1 MKLCGK
7 EFTPEEISQIR
18 EIIAE
23 NQDISRR
30 QLSRQVCERLN
41 WRSANGKLKEMSCRV
56 ALLRM
61 QRQGVIKLPPVQGR
75 SWLDFLKG
83 SKAKHQSASK
93 EKAGKLEREAIE
105 CELPELGE
113 IKIIKVSNRFSK
125 SHQTWKEMMNR
136 YHYLG
141 SGSLCGYQMRYL
153 IESERYGY
161 IGGLAFS
168 SSAWRLES
176 RDKWIGWDE
185 ERRLEGLSKVVGNS
199 RFLIVPY
206 VRVKNL
212 ASYALSQS
220 IRQMEEDW
228 YEQYKIRP
236 VLLETFVERERFHG
250 GCYRASNWEHI
261 GSTKGRGRQDKGN
274 EYGEPIKDVYVYCLD
289 KDFRE
294 ELCKG
299 MPEKVVGREEAVDW
313 AEEEFCMAELGDN
326 RRVERLIT
334 IARDFYARPQANIPQ
349 ACGSRAKTK
358 AAYRFLE
365 SESATMEKIQKSHH
379 EATVNRIGKE
389 KIVLAVQ
396 DTTTLNYSTH
406 PATADLGL
414 IGSKA
419 GGPVGLMVHDTM
431 SFNVEGTPLGVID
444 VQCWARDPADF
455 GKKHLRHQL
464 GIEQKESNKWL
475 KSFNAAT
482 EVQRRCP
489 ETTVVSVG
497 DREADIYELFHLAL
511 RKAANPKLLVRAE
524 HNRLIADGQGH
535 LYEYLQTKEVAG
547 VQTVRVPRK
556 QNQPAREA
564 KLEIRCAEVTLRP
577 PQGKEQ
583 LGELTIG
590 AVLARETEVPH
601 GVEALEWMLLTTCE
615 VKTFE
620 QAVEKL
626 QWYCIRWGIEIYH
639 RVLKSGCRIEQRQ
652 LGSAERIET
661 CLAIDMVVAWRIYHL
676 TKLGREMPNT
686 SCTVFF
692 EDAEWKALV
701 AYKTQNPI
709 PPENPPTLR
718 EAIHMVASLG
728 GFLGRKCDGEPGTQT
743 LWLGLQRL
751 DDITEMWKISMSVL
765 APHLFHPPPVSSI
778 KCG

>member
-1 MKLCGK
+1 MRLCGK
-7 EFTPEEISQIR
+7 EFTAEEISQIR
-18 EIIAE
+18 DIIAE
-23 NQDISRR
+23 NEHISRR

-75 SWLDFLKG
+75 RWLNIFKRG
-83 SKAKHQSASK
+83 KAKHPPVIG
-93 EKAGKLEREAIE
+93 EKGVEGERETIE
-105 CELPELGE
+105 CELSELGE

-125 SHQTWKEMMNR
+125 SHRTWKELMNR

-141 SGSLCGYQMRYL
+141 GGPLCGYQMRYL
-153 IESERYGY
+153 VESERYGY
-161 IGGLAFS
+161 IGGLSFS
-168 SSAWRLES
+168 SSAWRLET

-185 ERRLEGLSKVVGNS
+185 ERRLGGLSKVVCNS
-199 RFLIVPY
+199 RFLIVPH

-212 ASYALSQS
+212 ASYVLSQS
-220 IRQMEEDW
+220 IRQMEEEW
-228 YEQYKIRP
+228 YEEYKIRP

-250 GCYRASNWEHI
+250 VCYRASNWEHI

-274 EYGEPIKDVYVYCLD
+274 EYGKPIKDVYVYPLD
-289 KDFRE
+289 KGFRE

-299 MPEKVVGREEAVDW
+299 MEEKVKEAVDW
-313 AEEEFCMAELGDN
+313 AEKELSQAKLGDQ

-349 ACGSRAKTK
+349 ACGSNAKTK

-365 SESATMEKIQKSHH
+365 NEHVTMEKIQKSHY
-379 EATVNRIGKE
+379 EATVDRIGKE

-406 PATADLGL
+406 PATSDLGL
-414 IGSKA
+414 IGSKKE
-419 GGPVGLMVHDTM
+419 GPIGLLVHDTM
-431 SFNVEGTPLGVID
+431 SFNVEGTPLGIID
-444 VQCWARDPADF
+444 VQSWARDPGDF
-455 GKKHLRHQL
+455 GKKRLRHQL
-464 GIEQKESNKWL
+464 SIEQKESNKWL
-475 KSFNAAT
+475 KSFKAAT
-482 EVQRRCP
+482 QVQERCSG
-489 ETTVVSVG
+489 TTIVSVG

-511 RKAANPKLLVRAE
+511 SKAENPKLLVRAE
-524 HNRLIADGQGH
+524 QNRLLADGQGH
-535 LYEYLQTKEVAG
+535 LYEYIQTKEVAG
-547 VQTVRVPRK
+547 IQTIGVPRK

-564 KLEIRCAEVTLRP
+564 KLEIRFAEVTLRP
-577 PQGKEQ
+577 PQGKKQ
-583 LGELTIG
+583 LGELTVCV
-590 AVLARETEVPH
+590 VLARETEVPN

-626 QWYCIRWGIEIYH
+626 EWYCIRWGIEIYH
-639 RVLKSGCRIEQRQ
+639 RVLKSGCKIEQRQ
-652 LGSAERIET
+652 LGSADRIEA

-676 TKLGREMPNT
+676 TKLGRETPDMP
-686 SCTVFF
+686 CTVFF

-709 PPENPPTLR
+709 PPGNPPTL
-718 EAIHMVASLG
+718 
-728 GFLGRKCDGEPGTQT
+728 
-743 LWLGLQRL
+743 
-751 DDITEMWKISMSVL
+751 
-765 APHLFHPPPVSSI
+765 
-778 KCG
+778 